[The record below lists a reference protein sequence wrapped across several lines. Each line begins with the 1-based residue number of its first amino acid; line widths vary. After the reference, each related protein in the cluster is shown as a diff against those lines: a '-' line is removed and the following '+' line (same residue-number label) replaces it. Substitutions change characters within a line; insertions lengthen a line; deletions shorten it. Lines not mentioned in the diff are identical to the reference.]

1 MRKRLDGGVYTLIDG
16 SSSAAS
22 SCCIALRL
30 PGTHGNDSS
39 PTSTSTH
46 GTHGTHGTHVV
57 SQGASPLDLVA
68 SFAADVRRI
77 YENGT
82 MYVIHQR
89 QNVQVLTIVETYTC
103 IYVHLHHHTITLTTM
118 VVLSTVGTPPR
129 LILSMVSRRIC

>member
-1 MRKRLDGGVYTLIDG
+1 MRKRLDGGVYTLTDG

-118 VVLSTVGTPPR
+118 VVLST
-129 LILSMVSRRIC
+129 